1 MSKQSRG
8 GYGLVRRC
16 RLEESPVTITVGDVT
31 VTITRLGTLT
41 ATVGIKAPPDMEIT
55 FADGRPLHETVEQA
69 IQSMVEPGADDNA

>member
-16 RLEESPVTITVGDVT
+16 RLEESPVTTVGV
-31 VTITRLGTLT
+31 
-41 ATVGIKAPPDMEIT
+41 KAPPDMEIT